1 MGEQPGTAKNG
12 TNPNGGGSFMGDNQ
26 QTTTQTNAP
35 SNPDV
40 NPTVSRLLQGVQAA
54 QNKGPQVFQQS
65 LYAGAGPT
73 TQSAWQNTLNAS
85 NNPAF
90 TGAVNKGLG
99 YAGSLAGGSGPS
111 LTEQNLSGVANGNY
125 LNGGDPFFEAN
136 LAKTLNETSSGINAG
151 LGASG
156 RLGSNL
162 QLQSLSE
169 GLGNVSNAARSQQYQ
184 TERDR
189 QVQALGAIEGQRQQG
204 VSNAFAAQ
212 AALPGLYQAG
222 LLPSQVQGQVGA
234 AQDADKQAALQG
246 QYDLYSRNANADTDL
261 LAKLSSIL
269 AGNAQAGGTT
279 QTTTQPGQPWWQT
292 LGGAAV
298 GLGSLLL

>member
-1 MGEQPGTAKNG
+1 MGATGDTANYGATSKGGGGGMGNVQTG
-12 TNPNGGGSFMGDNQ
+12 QTSTTSNNPNVD
-26 QTTTQTNAP
+26 
-35 SNPDV
+35 
-40 NPTVSRLLQGVQAA
+40 PTITKLLGGVQQAYD
-54 QNKGPQVFQQS
+54 KGPQVFNQS
-65 LYAGAGPT
+65 LYTGVGPT
-73 TQSAWQNTLNAS
+73 TQNAWQNTLNAS

-111 LTEQNLSGVANGNY
+111 LTEQNLMGVANGNY
-125 LNGGDPFFEAN
+125 LNGGDPYFEQN

-204 VSNAFAAQ
+204 VGNAFAAQ

-222 LLPSQVQGQVGA
+222 LMPSQVQGQVGA
-234 AQDADKQAALQG
+234 AQDADALARRQGDYELFSRQANG
-246 QYDLYSRNANADTDL
+246 QTDL

-269 AGNAQAGGTT
+269 AGNASASGSTT
-279 QTTTQPGQPWWQT
+279 SKEVPWWQ
-292 LGGAAV
+292 V
-298 GLGSLLL
+298 GLGAASTIAGLV